1 MSAAKKNPHAVALGR
16 QGGLKKSAKKAA
28 SSRRNGLVGAIRKKI
43 MAELK
48 IPLDTD
54 KRSA

>member
-1 MSAAKKNPHAVALGR
+1 MSEPKKNPHAVALGR
-16 QGGLKKSAKKAA
+16 QGGLKKSAKKAV

-43 MAELK
+43 LAELK